1 MTGPLAVT
9 AWSAVNAL
17 GRSTPEVLAEL
28 DAERSGLRP
37 PPFEVPVETVVGAVP
52 GELAPLADA
61 VSAYDCRLSRVAML
75 ALDDVRRAAKAAVAR
90 WGSSRVAVLLG
101 TSTGGLR
108 ATEHAFFGWRATGEV
123 PADFDFFRQH
133 DFNALGDLVAHEVG
147 AEGPVY
153 TLSTACSS
161 SGKVMATAQ
170 RLIAAGIVDAA
181 LVGGVDSLCRMTLQG
196 FHGLGVL
203 SPVPCRPFGEGRQG
217 INIGEGA
224 AFQLLE
230 RDADADVFLLGA
242 GESSDA
248 HHMSSPHPEGRGAQ
262 EAMRRAVEAAGLG
275 LDDVDHLNAHGTAT
289 PLNDAAEAIA
299 THALFGAH
307 LPVTSTK
314 GFTGH
319 LLGAA
324 AATEAT
330 FAIHAVLTGRMPPTL
345 GCDPQDPALH
355 VSVVKET
362 TPATLSRVLSNSFA
376 FGGSNVSLL
385 FGRRP

>member
-1 MTGPLAVT
+1 MSPLAVT

-17 GRSTPEVLAEL
+17 GRNTEDVLAEL

-37 PPFEVPVETVVGAVP
+37 PPFEVPVDTVVGAVP
-52 GELAPLADA
+52 GELPALPRELA
-61 VSAYDCRLSRVAML
+61 SYDCRLARIAMM
-75 ALDDVRRAAKAAVAR
+75 ALDDVHEAALAAVAR
-90 WGSSRVAVLLG
+90 WGSSRVAILLG
-101 TSTGGLR
+101 TSTGGLH
-108 ATEHAFFGWRATGEV
+108 ATEGAFFDWRAKGE
-123 PADFDFFRQH
+123 PTPSFDFFRQH
-133 DFNALGDLVAHEVG
+133 DFNALGDLVAQRIG
-147 AEGPVY
+147 ADGPVY

-196 FHGLGVL
+196 FFGLGVL
-203 SPVPCRPFGEGRQG
+203 STTPCRPFGEGRQG

-230 RDADADVFLLGA
+230 REGATDIFLLGA

-262 EAMRRAVEAAGLG
+262 EAMRRAIEQAGVTV
-275 LDDVDHLNAHGTAT
+275 DDVDHLNAHGTAT

-299 THALFGAH
+299 THALFGRRI
-307 LPVTSTK
+307 PVTSTK

-330 FAIHAVLTGRMPPTL
+330 FAIHAILEGRMPPTL
-345 GCDPQDPALH
+345 GCDPQDPALQ

-362 TPATLSRVLSNSFA
+362 TPARLERVLSNSFA